1 MSDPFNTAIVEK
13 RNILNAVRSNSMTL
27 QELRFFSIYLSKINP
42 WDKSTRVV
50 RFPLADF
57 SRIMGLGAGENIA
70 HFRYTIRHILQQVV
84 EVPNEKGTGYS
95 VFQLF
100 KRAKVEK
107 DENDEWYVEFDAH
120 DDALPLMFDFKNRYF
135 KYELWNAL
143 RLKSPNQVRM
153 YEILKQYE
161 GLGKRE
167 LTITE
172 LRELLGIGKNEY
184 TDRTGWSNFKKKV
197 LDSCQQALK
206 KTTDICYTYERG
218 KVGTGGK
225 WLSVVFF
232 IKRND
237 DHIDQ
242 LTLDEFIAQQTKPE
256 PFSIDTISEDNE
268 FVSQISSF
276 NDDNNPDQSEGYEDE
291 SEIDW
296 EQFYG
301 SEQLAILAEGCAY
314 EFNKEEMEQISRVLV
329 RVHIPKDQMSGSQIF
344 GKQFYLR
351 EKYAAL
357 NAEAA
362 KKAKNNEKLIRN
374 RFKYFLKMLE
384 DDTFQPA
391 AY

>member
-1 MSDPFNTAIVEK
+1 MSDLFNTAIVEK

-107 DENDEWYVEFDAH
+107 DENDELYVEFDAH

-184 TDRTGWSNFKKKV
+184 TDSTGWSNFKKKV
-197 LDSCQQALK
+197 LDSYQQALK

-242 LTLDEFIAQQTKPE
+242 LTLDEFIAQQTKP
-256 PFSIDTISEDNE
+256 DTISEDNE

-329 RVHIPKDQMSGSQIF
+329 RIHIPKDQMSGSQIF

-384 DDTFQPA
+384 DDAFQPA